1 MVADAPVS
9 HGRRA
14 LLLGLWLLL
23 LAAGAVFVQQKLVV
37 GGDLRLFMPSPR
49 TDAQRLLMR
58 ELGEGPAS
66 RLLLL
71 AIDGASTEAL
81 AETSKALAAALHE
94 TGEFA
99 TIANGAQDA
108 AAVPDR
114 LLPYRYLLTDRFDA
128 APLDATRLREELQAR
143 VRDLGSPAGAVLED
157 WIPRDPTLE
166 TFAVAENWQPARE
179 PQRIDDVWFDGA
191 AKRALLVLETNSAA
205 FDPDRQRAAL
215 TSIETTFAKV
225 RTDPHATLIVSGPG
239 AFAVLMREKT
249 EREASWIGTVDSIA
263 MIVLLLV
270 AYRSLGLTLLA
281 ALPLASAGIAGM
293 AAVTAWYGTVHGITL
308 AFGFTLI
315 GVVQDYPVHLLSHRH
330 PGEPPLAT
338 ARALWAPLGTGI
350 ASTCIAYL
358 SFLFSG
364 VPGLAQLAVFTI
376 TGLAVA
382 GFSTRYVLPRLVGE
396 PRRDVGAS
404 RWLATL
410 AAAIARL
417 PRPRWLAP
425 LLAAACIGAIV
436 AMPAPFWDDQLSNLT
451 PVPPELLKRDAALR
465 AELGTPDV
473 RHLLVVEGRGSADAL
488 ARSAA
493 LDRRLDALVA
503 TGALQGYDSASR
515 YLPTPDVQLRRRNA
529 LPDRATLT
537 RDLETALRGLPFRA
551 GVFDAFVADVETARS
566 LPPLDAA
573 ALKGT
578 PLEARISSLLRER
591 PGGAVALFT
600 LTGVRDLA
608 AVQAAVNAAG
618 EGVTMLDLK
627 GATESLVAS
636 QRTHIVRSLFVAVVV
651 LVVVVWIAL
660 RRGAR
665 VYRVLLPMT
674 LTTLLILAVFRLAGI
689 PLNLFHLI
697 SLVLAAGLGLDY
709 ALFFER
715 AGDDEADHRR
725 TLHALLVC
733 SAATLLVFF
742 ILALSSLPVL
752 RAIGTT
758 VAIGVAGNFV
768 LGLLLA
774 RPRPIRASASVSERT
789 T

>member
-1 MVADAPVS
+1 VTDAPVS
-9 HGRRA
+9 RGLRA

-23 LAAGAVFVQQKLVV
+23 LAAGALFVQQKLAV

-49 TDAQRLLMR
+49 TDAQRLLMT

-66 RLLLL
+66 RLLLV
-71 AIDGASTEAL
+71 AIEGAPTEAL
-81 AETSKALAAALHE
+81 AESSKALVAGLRESGQFAA
-94 TGEFA
+94 
-99 TIANGAQDA
+99 IANGAQDA

-128 APLDATRLREELQAR
+128 APLDATRLHDELQAR
-143 VRDLGSPAGAVLED
+143 VQDLGSPAGAVLEV

-166 TFAVAENWQPARE
+166 TLAVAEKWQPSHE
-179 PQRIDDVWFDGA
+179 PQRIDDVWFDRA
-191 AKRALLVLETNSAA
+191 AKRALLVLETNAAA
-205 FDPDRQRAAL
+205 FDPDTQRAAL
-215 TSIETTFAKV
+215 TAIDDTFAKV
-225 RTDPHATLIVSGPG
+225 RTDPRATLVVSGPG
-239 AFAVLMREKT
+239 AFSVLMRAKT
-249 EREASWIGTVDSIA
+249 EREASWIGTVDSVA
-263 MIVLLLV
+263 MIVLLLL
-270 AYRSLGLTLLA
+270 AYRSLGLTALA
-281 ALPLASAGIAGM
+281 ALPLASAGVAGM

-330 PGEPPLAT
+330 PGESPLAT

-382 GFSTRYVLPRLVGE
+382 GLSTRYVLPRLVGV
-396 PRRDVGAS
+396 PRRDVGDS
-404 RWLATL
+404 RWLADLSTR
-410 AAAIARL
+410 IARL
-417 PRPRWLAP
+417 PRPSWLAP
-425 LLAAACIGAIV
+425 LLGVASLGAIV
-436 AMPAPFWDDQLSNLT
+436 AMPGPFWDDQLGNLT
-451 PVPPELLKRDAALR
+451 PVPVELLQKDAALR
-465 AELGTPDV
+465 AELGTPDL
-473 RHLLVVEGRGSADAL
+473 RHLVVVEGRDAADAL
-488 ARSAA
+488 ARSASLA
-493 LDRRLDALVA
+493 RRLDGLVA
-503 TGALQGYDSASR
+503 NGALQGYDSASR
-515 YLPTPDVQLRRRNA
+515 YLPTPDVQLRRRDA
-529 LPDRATLT
+529 LPDRATLA
-537 RDLETALRGLPFRA
+537 RDLDAALKGLPFRA
-551 GVFDAFVADVETARS
+551 GVFEPFLADVEAARS

-578 PLEARISSLLRER
+578 PLDARISSLLRER
-591 PGGAVALFT
+591 AGGAVALFT
-600 LTGVRDLA
+600 LTGVRELG
-608 AVQAAVNAAG
+608 AVQAAVDAAG
-618 EGVTMLDLK
+618 TGVTLLDLK

-636 QRTHIVRSLFVAVVV
+636 QRTHIVRSLLVAVAV
-651 LVVVVWIAL
+651 LVVVIWIAL
-660 RRGAR
+660 RRGER

-674 LTTLLILAVFRLAGI
+674 LTTLLILAAFRVAGV

-742 ILALSSLPVL
+742 ILALSSIPVL

-758 VAIGVAGNFV
+758 VTLGVVGNFV

-774 RPRPIRASASVSERT
+774 RPGHAPSDVTERT
-789 T
+789 A